1 MSYARMGEDS
11 DVYVYQTWGGLTC
24 CYCWLLPEKPLYST
38 AREML
43 KHLDEHR
50 ATGHKVPDLAYEE
63 IKEDNPDLDKK
74 IEDDE

>member
-11 DVYVYQTWGGLTC
+11 SVYVFEISGGLKC
-24 CYCWLLPEKPLYST
+24 CYCSLFFNSPIFPT

-43 KHLDEHR
+43 RHLDEHR
-50 ATGHKVPDLAYEE
+50 IHGDLVPESTYQE

-74 IEDDE
+74 IEDD